1 MSFWSSQRIEAEQQK
16 QPLIEPFEPK
26 HIQQGA
32 YELALSREVLTTPD
46 GSTDVTTLGT
56 GPALVIP
63 PGQFAL
69 LYTEERVTIPANV
82 LSFISIKAK
91 VKLKGLVNVSGF
103 HVDPGFSG
111 RLKFSVYNA
120 GNKPIHLGYGEP
132 CFLLWFSDLDTATKD
147 PYCGGHN
154 GQTGITTDDRDQMS
168 EGSHSPAALHQRL
181 EKVERHLNLFMTIT
195 GAIMA
200 AIILPLF
207 VGVAVVLMQR
217 WLEGQKGSEAQK
229 PAVQSPAN
237 TSLPA
242 TNITRNFGMTNAS
255 PSFGTTNA
263 APQPGRTNTGPSP

>member
-16 QPLIEPFEPK
+16 QRLIEPFDPS

-46 GSTDVTTLGT
+46 GSTDFATLGT

-120 GNKPIHLGYGEP
+120 GNKPIHLAYGRA
-132 CFLLWFSDLDTATKD
+132 CFLLWFADLDATTRD
-147 PYCGGHN
+147 PYRGSHN
-154 GQTGITTDDRDQMS
+154 GQSGITTDDRDQMS

-181 EKVERHLNLFMTIT
+181 EKLERHLNLFMTIT

-200 AIILPLF
+200 AIILPMF
-207 VGVAVVLMQR
+207 VGIAVVLMQR
-217 WLEGQKGSEAQK
+217 WLEGPKGNEGQK
-229 PAVQSPAN
+229 PAVQSPA
-237 TSLPA
+237 S
-242 TNITRNFGMTNAS
+242 TNIPMTNIAR
-255 PSFGTTNA
+255 SFAPTNA
-263 APQPGRTNTGPSP
+263 APRPGGTNTGSRP